1 MTEREYMNVVNLE
14 RLRQAAES
22 LRQTIGLTRTQT
34 QRMRAAQIAIGKLV
48 EDFEKR
54 VDRQTEATR

>member
-14 RLRQAAES
+14 RLRQAAEN